1 MTTPAPLH
9 PSLLA
14 LDGGINFRDL
24 GGLRTAD
31 GQQIRHGK
39 LFRAGSL
46 DRLSADDCALL
57 AGVPVSH
64 VVDYRDP
71 DEAAARPDILWSGA
85 SYHACPA
92 NPIRHKV
99 TANLESLG
107 SEQLSAFDSQAF
119 MLDLYQQLPFN
130 NPAYRHLV
138 TLLQRQED
146 GALVQHCAVGKD
158 RTGVGA
164 ALVLFALG
172 ADESTVMEDYL
183 VTGTTLAPFRQELL
197 ASLAQTLN
205 EKALSQFSFVLS
217 VQEAFLATAIKAIK
231 ERHGSVNRW
240 LATEYGLDD
249 DARYALQ
256 RKYLAD

>member
-1 MTTPAPLH
+1 MTTPALLH

-31 GQQIRHGK
+31 GRRVRRSK

-46 DRLSADDCALL
+46 DRLSAADCEQL

-71 DEAAARPDILWSGA
+71 DEVAARPDILWSGA
-85 SYHACPA
+85 RYHACPA
-92 NPIRHKV
+92 NPIRHEV

-107 SEQLSAFDSQAF
+107 SDQLAAFDSQDF
-119 MLDLYQQLPFN
+119 MLELYRRLPFN

-138 TLLQRQED
+138 TLLQRPEE

-158 RTGVGA
+158 RTGIGS

-172 ADESTVMEDYL
+172 VDENTVMEDYL
-183 VTGTTLAPFRQELL
+183 VTDTTLAPFRQELL
-197 ASLAQTLN
+197 TSLADTLN
-205 EKALSQFSFVLS
+205 EKALAQFTFVLS
-217 VQEAFLATAIKAIK
+217 VQEAFLATALKAIK

-249 DARYALQ
+249 DARHALQ
-256 RKYLAD
+256 RKYLVD

>member
-1 MTTPAPLH
+1 MTTSAPSH

-14 LDGGINFRDL
+14 LEGGINFRDL

-31 GQQIRHGK
+31 GQRIRQRK

-46 DRLSADDCALL
+46 DQLSAADCEHL

-71 DEAAARPDILWSGA
+71 DEVTAKPDILWEGA
-85 SYHACPA
+85 NYHTCPA
-92 NPIRHKV
+92 NPIRHEV
-99 TANLESLG
+99 TASLESLG

-119 MLDLYQQLPFN
+119 MLELYRRLPFN
-130 NPAYRHLV
+130 NPAYRQLV
-138 TLLQRQED
+138 ALLQRPED

-158 RTGVGA
+158 RTGIGS

-172 ADESTVMEDYL
+172 VDEKTVMEDYL
-183 VTGTTLAPFRQELL
+183 VTDITLAPFREQLL
-197 ASLAQTLN
+197 ASLADTLN

-217 VQEAFLATAIKAIK
+217 VQEAFLATALRTIK
-231 ERHGSVNRW
+231 ERYGSINRW
-240 LATEYGLDD
+240 LSTDYGLDD
-249 DARYALQ
+249 DARYQLQ
-256 RKYLAD
+256 RKYLVD